1 MLRRKLIPALPHFPR
16 APAAHLSRDL
26 HDRLRRRQFRP
37 RHGKLRRGSIV
48 RGGQTSNPS
57 ASDLLA
63 AFDKA
68 NADTVFILPNNGNI
82 LLTAR
87 QAAELYNKSDV
98 RVIPTKTVG
107 DCISVLS
114 MLDLTGDPDSIE
126 AAMNEAMEGTVTAEI
141 SRSIRAAELNG
152 LSIRSGEYIGI
163 IGRDVVSADTDCL
176 DTAAAALKLM
186 EPADHSALM
195 IIAGKGAP
203 RGVSA
208 ELAALAKKKYRRLE
222 VCEIEGGQDIYD
234 LILVVN

>member
-1 MLRRKLIPALPHFPR
+1 M
-16 APAAHLSRDL
+16 
-26 HDRLRRRQFRP
+26 
-37 RHGKLRRGSIV
+37 
-48 RGGQTSNPS
+48 
-57 ASDLLA
+57 
-63 AFDKA
+63 
-68 NADTVFILPNNGNI
+68 
-82 LLTAR
+82 
-87 QAAELYNKSDV
+87 
-98 RVIPTKTVG
+98 RVIPTKTIG

-126 AAMNEAMEGTVTAEI
+126 AAMNKAMEGTVTAEI
-141 SRSIRAAELNG
+141 SKSIRAAELNG

-195 IIAGKGAP
+195 IISGKNAP

-222 VCEIEGGQDIYD
+222 ICEIDGGQDIYD